1 MNGASRTSGKS
12 DRLDEWEKVR
22 VEKEVK
28 RERDNQLHPHQ
39 HLNKSNETC
48 VARKSRLSETKV
60 HAILLGVLTLLFL
73 EKLLLLVQTQ
83 PWAKRR
89 ATLSRIYC
97 R

>member
-28 RERDNQLHPHQ
+28 RERDDQLHPHQ

-60 HAILLGVLTLLFL
+60 LTLLFL

-83 PWAKRR
+83 PWARRR
-89 ATLSRIYC
+89 ATHSRIYC